1 MNDLKNNEIWK
12 AVNLPNVK
20 DGFMISSL
28 GRFKNSKNGG
38 SLGLVYHAT
47 NGYDFNLIS
56 FNDNNQNYYKLIPVD
71 ILVASAFIDQP
82 ILLNAPKLTI
92 RHIDGDTRNNSVNNL
107 EWVEDFE
114 EWRPVTYP
122 DVYLDKYEISSH
134 GRLRR
139 ASDKSIITGSTICNR
154 YIAAGLKVYSKQSG
168 QSSTI
173 AIHRLVAHAFLD
185 LNCSDKSLV
194 VNHIDN
200 DGTNNHVRNI
210 EVVTQQLNAQHA
222 SLITAMTDISI
233 EEMDIIRDMLMDP
246 QYRGSTKLI
255 YETLHDSHP
264 SITLGKI
271 RAIKHKSA
279 YNNSYSKY
287 NIREINYCD
296 YIDDVIPTCE
306 LDMIRDLL
314 LDENCHHSSEA
325 IYKRIDHIKFP
336 RITKSVIVGVKRGA
350 KPYMRSER
358 YNLKDFNNQM
368 KQVMFSKKG
377 QAKRMQSLI
386 NIPTET
392 VDLVRELLV
401 LNVFHGSP
409 TFVHNALNHEKY
421 PNVTIN
427 VIKHI
432 AYDNSEASAYYR
444 TNYMD
449 LDEFFD
455 RLSTKTF
462 KTANRQLIDALTV
475 SYSHGVPDINDESF
489 DLIVEDYV
497 TNYGEENRP
506 FMRVHKSESVNAMP
520 PTLSKVYGVKEPMR
534 PGQKIYADWVDS
546 LLNHGVSNNATVIVQ
561 VKYDGCSIALDVKT
575 GRYFTRGDY
584 DNGESM
590 DVTEL
595 FGRRVSMHGDVND
608 FAGLMSVKF
617 EAIMSEEAFHEL
629 GLDQKYVNARAA
641 TSAII
646 MSRDKKLAQYIS
658 LQPLRCYYDDGG
670 MTIPEELER
679 LSVICSLDAF
689 DTIQNFIDEKLAN
702 GAKVQVSEEGPY
714 AITSAHYAID
724 GVVVSVLEND
734 HSCELMKPHME
745 IAIKILNNIKETK
758 IIDIDWQ
765 LGKTGKITPVGILEP
780 VTFDNGV
787 TVDHVGLSTYDRVHD
802 LTLHFGDTVRIVHNI
817 VPYLLDSKHDG
828 GMIIPLL
835 SKCPSCGAPLAM
847 SNLKTVRC
855 VNPNCENKKIGD
867 IIRYCEN
874 MKMMGISKGI
884 LTKLYEMGYVKTI
897 VDLYTFDG
905 EALSMEKGFA
915 ETSVR
920 ALKKSISDA
929 STDVPLERFL
939 SALPCTN
946 VSKKTWQMIINA
958 RANQGV
964 AYNTTDMDITSS
976 YILGR
981 IVKSLRLSSP
991 DFFLRLITEYTYGIG
1006 DTTWKAIH
1014 FGIIENWE
1022 MIRSIMQYVTI
1033 DICDKKKPNAEYKG
1047 MVCFTGHRDRNLA
1060 ALLEQNGYAV
1070 TDDFTSHVDALVIP
1084 DVSYMSSKVK
1094 KALKKHIP
1102 IFTIRDVVSR
1112 LNSTGNII

>member
-1 MNDLKNNEIWK
+1 
-12 AVNLPNVK
+12 
-20 DGFMISSL
+20 MI
-28 GRFKNSKNGG
+28 
-38 SLGLVYHAT
+38 
-47 NGYDFNLIS
+47 
-56 FNDNNQNYYKLIPVD
+56 
-71 ILVASAFIDQP
+71 
-82 ILLNAPKLTI
+82 
-92 RHIDGDTRNNSVNNL
+92 TR
-107 EWVEDFE
+107 E
-114 EWRPVTYP
+114 
-122 DVYLDKYEISSH
+122 
-134 GRLRR
+134 
-139 ASDKSIITGSTICNR
+139 
-154 YIAAGLKVYSKQSG
+154 
-168 QSSTI
+168 
-173 AIHRLVAHAFLD
+173 
-185 LNCSDKSLV
+185 
-194 VNHIDN
+194 
-200 DGTNNHVRNI
+200 
-210 EVVTQQLNAQHA
+210 
-222 SLITAMTDISI
+222 
-233 EEMDIIRDMLMDP
+233 
-246 QYRGSTKLI
+246 
-255 YETLHDSHP
+255 
-264 SITLGKI
+264 
-271 RAIKHKSA
+271 
-279 YNNSYSKY
+279 
-287 NIREINYCD
+287 
-296 YIDDVIPTCE
+296 E
-306 LDMIRDLL
+306 LDMYTKAYTAGTPIITDEEFDQLL
-314 LDENCHHSSEA
+314 EEYVSNNGEEA
-325 IYKRIDHIKFP
+325 RPFT
-336 RITKSVIVGVKRGA
+336 R
-350 KPYMRSER
+350 
-358 YNLKDFNNQM
+358 N
-368 KQVMFSKKG
+368 KQ
-377 QAKRMQSLI
+377 
-386 NIPTET
+386 
-392 VDLVRELLV
+392 
-401 LNVFHGSP
+401 
-409 TFVHNALNHEKY
+409 
-421 PNVTIN
+421 
-427 VIKHI
+427 
-432 AYDNSEASAYYR
+432 SA
-444 TNYMD
+444 
-449 LDEFFD
+449 
-455 RLSTKTF
+455 
-462 KTANRQLIDALTV
+462 A
-475 SYSHGVPDINDESF
+475 IND
-489 DLIVEDYV
+489 VV
-497 TNYGEENRP
+497 G
-506 FMRVHKSESVNAMP
+506 
-520 PTLSKVYGVKEPMR
+520 TLPKVYGVKEPMR
-534 PGQKIYADWVDS
+534 PGQKTYADWVDS

-561 VKYDGCSIALDVKT
+561 VKYDGCSVALDVKT

-595 FGRRVSMHGDVND
+595 FGCRVSMHGDAND

-617 EAIMSEEAFHEL
+617 EAIMSEETFHEL

-646 MSRDKKLAQYIS
+646 MARDKKLAQYIS

-689 DTIQNFIDEKLAN
+689 DIIQNFIDEKLAD

-714 AITSAHYAID
+714 AITNAHYAID

-758 IIDIDWQ
+758 IVDIDWQ
-765 LGKTGKITPVGILEP
+765 MGKTGKITPVGILEP

-867 IIRYCEN
+867 LIRYCEN

-981 IVKSLRLSSP
+981 IVKSLRLPSP

-1014 FGIIENWE
+1014 FGIIENWD

-1033 DICDKKKPNAEYKG
+1033 DIDDKKPNAEYKG

-1112 LNSTGNII
+1112 LNSTGKII